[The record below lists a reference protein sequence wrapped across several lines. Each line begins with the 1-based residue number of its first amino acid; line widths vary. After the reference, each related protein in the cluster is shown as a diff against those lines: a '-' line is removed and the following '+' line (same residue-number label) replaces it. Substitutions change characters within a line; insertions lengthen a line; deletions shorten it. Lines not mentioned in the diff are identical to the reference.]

1 MEYDKSAMTTLF
13 HDLQGFRKA
22 LTDNARDM
30 ADAGSALAVAWEG
43 NEAYHGFQAVHKD
56 WDTKFEDTLV
66 ILDNVAAAVESA
78 LHRALGTDGKIGD
91 GFAGV

>member
-1 MEYDKSAMTTLF
+1 MEYDKAAMTTLF
-13 HDLQGFRKA
+13 ADLQGFRKA

-30 ADAGSALAVAWEG
+30 SDAGTALSTAWEG
-43 NEAYHGFQAVHKD
+43 NEANNNFQIAHKD